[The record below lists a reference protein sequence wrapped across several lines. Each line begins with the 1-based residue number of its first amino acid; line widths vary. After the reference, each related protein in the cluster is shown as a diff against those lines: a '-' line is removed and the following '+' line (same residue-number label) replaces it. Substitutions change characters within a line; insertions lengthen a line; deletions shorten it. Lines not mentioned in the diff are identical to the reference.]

1 MQLQTVVKI
10 NKELNINYYSKVLMF
25 GSCFSE
31 HIGNKLQRLKFS
43 VMNNP
48 LGILFNPFSISQTIQ
63 RIIQN
68 KPFSEAD
75 LFEHEGVWNS
85 FSLHSEFAALSP
97 KQYLE
102 NANQKLD
109 TTHSFLRDCD
119 YLFITLG
126 TAWIY
131 RRIETGEIVANCHK
145 VPASFFNRSRESV
158 VNIVSVLSDMI
169 TQLKAFNP
177 ALQIIFTVSPI
188 RHWRDG
194 AHDNQISKSSLL
206 LSIEEIQDQ
215 WSDIHYFPA
224 YEIMMDE
231 LRDYRFYAED
241 MIHPNA
247 LAINYI
253 WEKFSQYSFNEVCL
267 KEILEFEKIGRAI
280 AHKPFNQQ
288 SESYRKFKENTLQ
301 LILELQQKFPHIDFQ
316 KEIEQFCS
324 F

>member
-10 NKELNINYYSKVLMF
+10 DKELNINYNSKILMF

-31 HIGNKLQRLKFS
+31 HIGNRLQFLKFS
-43 VMNNP
+43 VENNP

-68 KPFSEAD
+68 NPFSETD

-97 KQYLE
+97 KQFLE
-102 NANQKLD
+102 NANQRLIE
-109 TTHSFLRDCD
+109 THCFLRDCD

-145 VPASFFNRSRESV
+145 VPASFFKRSRESV
-158 VNIVSVLSDMI
+158 TNIVSVLSNMV

-177 ALQIIFTVSPI
+177 DLQIVFTVSPI

-241 MIHPNA
+241 MIHPNNVP
-247 LAINYI
+247 LHTGLLIRKVRLIKNSKPTPCNKSSNFKKNSLQSTSK
-253 WEKFSQYSFNEVCL
+253 ENENNSFDWNL
-267 KEILEFEKIGRAI
+267 
-280 AHKPFNQQ
+280 
-288 SESYRKFKENTLQ
+288 KFKNRN
-301 LILELQQKFPHIDFQ
+301 
-316 KEIEQFCS
+316 S
-324 F
+324 

>member
-10 NKELNINYYSKVLMF
+10 DKELNINYNSKILMF

-31 HIGNKLQRLKFS
+31 HIGNRLQFLKFS
-43 VMNNP
+43 VENNP

-68 KPFSEAD
+68 NPFSETD

-85 FSLHSEFAALSP
+85 FSLHSEFADLSP
-97 KQYLE
+97 KQFLE
-102 NANQKLD
+102 NANQRLIE
-109 TTHSFLRDCD
+109 THCFLRDCD

-145 VPASFFNRSRESV
+145 VPASFFKRSRESV
-158 VNIVSVLSDMI
+158 TNIVSVLSNMV
-169 TQLKAFNP
+169 TQLKAFNSD
-177 ALQIIFTVSPI
+177 LQIVFTVSPI

-206 LSIEEIQDQ
+206 LSIEEIQEQ
-215 WSDIHYFPA
+215 WSNIHYFPA
-224 YEIMMDE
+224 FEIMMDE

-241 MIHPNA
+241 MIHPNN

-253 WEKFSQYSFNEVCL
+253 WEKFCEFSFDDKV
-267 KEILEFEKIGRAI
+267 KTDISEIEKVARSV
-280 AHKPFNQQ
+280 AHKPLNP
-288 SESYRKFKENTLQ
+288 ESPSHKKFKANTLQ
-301 LILELQQKFPHIDFQ
+301 QIEQLQKKFPAINFQ
-316 KEIEQFCS
+316 REREQLL
-324 F
+324 